1 MIHLWRAV
9 KSIFVNDA
17 HEIISKRGMEVLAE
31 QQEKNYYPYCP
42 ICDACGESGCCSA
55 MSCQQHPDGHYCE
68 SYLRD
73 LKIAYLME
81 KFFYKE
87 IYDNLPQNLKHKY
100 DREWNE
106 VFDNLNRDDQ

>member
-1 MIHLWRAV
+1 M
-9 KSIFVNDA
+9 KSLLGLIFRIFDHDA
-17 HEIISKRGMEVLAE
+17 HSIVSKRGWKILAKK
-31 QQEKNYYPYCP
+31 EKYRSPYCP
-42 ICDACGESGCCSA
+42 VCDACGENGCCSA
-55 MSCQQHPDGHYCE
+55 MSCQQHPDGHYCK

-81 KFFYKE
+81 RFFYKE
-87 IYDNLPQNLKHKY
+87 IYDNLPHNLKHKY